1 MPASWNA
8 SGASW
13 ARWRTPSARIRASS
27 VRIRAKSRYEE
38 RVSQAAND
46 DGGRSLTILRTAL
59 VAFTSHRYWH
69 NKTTTRNFRFYEM
82 HEEDLKSLNKTHQR
96 LLDSRP
102 HPSFRR
108 ISLHRNQHRILHPPR
123 AIHRDSAEAGARTRK
138 QANGGDVEL
147 AGAAGAAA
155 APRRRAA
162 ERVARLV
169 ATRVA
174 SRRRLARWSVAA
186 GCRHTPPSTVGR
198 HPPDTLLALIV
209 TSAVLFVGVV
219 ILVIVFCRT
228 RRRTPQVAP
237 LDGKATGIVDS
248 DSDKVNGEGR
258 EEEEEGEEGESGYRP
273 VEQWS
278 WEEVEAATDGFSEE
292 RTIEDAGHSAVFRA
306 VGRGGEELA
315 VKRAKRVSVEG
326 QHLFRNQV
334 EFLEGV
340 RHPNIVSLLAF
351 SDDRNEQILVFEF
364 VPNGSLTDWLRPLDV
379 SKPALTF
386 GQRLA
391 IGAEVARAIK
401 YLHSKAPPVLHR
413 DIKSETILLDND
425 FKVKLGGLGVLKH
438 LPGEAM
444 RLRMQRKR
452 GYLDPE
458 YFQSFRITSKC
469 DVYSFGVVLLEL
481 ITAKLPIVDE
491 KDVVMGSRTSKRFV
505 TLVQWALPKI
515 KEGKYNDMVDPRLG
529 AYPGDL
535 MEIFCGIAAEC
546 VTPQRKNRPDIDVVS
561 AWMDE
566 LIQKDA
572 ASREPLSRFMRAVPE
587 EEEVEEDGYAVEVG
601 EVVKGGEGGKE
612 VVVVMTE
619 EAGDGEEGGEWS
631 NERPKGGA
639 APGGGTEIAASSA
652 DSVGAKTYDIGASAG
667 VAAVRPAAAVSAE
680 VCIGVDG
687 NVAPAQK
694 EDDRAGAELQADVAS

>member
-1 MPASWNA
+1 MAAMWSWQGQQQRGRQPPDVVPLSVWLVLLLPACPHALA
-8 SGASW
+8 SHAG
-13 ARWRTPSARIRASS
+13 
-27 VRIRAKSRYEE
+27 
-38 RVSQAAND
+38 
-46 DGGRSLTILRTAL
+46 
-59 VAFTSHRYWH
+59 
-69 NKTTTRNFRFYEM
+69 
-82 HEEDLKSLNKTHQR
+82 R
-96 LLDSRP
+96 LL
-102 HPSFRR
+102 
-108 ISLHRNQHRILHPPR
+108 LGVGTPPR
-123 AIHRDSAEAGARTRK
+123 RLLA
-138 QANGGDVEL
+138 DVPL
-147 AGAAGAAA
+147 
-155 APRRRAA
+155 
-162 ERVARLV
+162 
-169 ATRVA
+169 TN
-174 SRRRLARWSVAA
+174 
-186 GCRHTPPSTVGR
+186 
-198 HPPDTLLALIV
+198 TLLALIV
-209 TSAVLFVGVV
+209 TASVLLVGVV

-228 RRRTPQVAP
+228 RRRSPQVAP
-237 LDGKATGIVDS
+237 LDGKASGIVDS
-248 DSDKVNGEGR
+248 DSEKGN
-258 EEEEEGEEGESGYRP
+258 GEEGESEEGEDGEGRYAP

-278 WEEVEAATDGFSEE
+278 WEEVEAATGGFSEE

-340 RHPNIVSLLAF
+340 RHPNIVALLAF
-351 SDDRNEQILVFEF
+351 SEDRNEQILVFEF

-379 SKPALTF
+379 SKPPLSF

-401 YLHSKAPPVLHR
+401 YLHAMTPPVLHR

-469 DVYSFGVVLLEL
+469 EVYSFGVVLLEL
-481 ITAKLPIVDE
+481 ITAKQPIVDE

-566 LIQKDA
+566 LIHKDA

-587 EEEVEEDGYAVEVG
+587 EEEVEEGEEAG
-601 EVVKGGEGGKE
+601 EVVKEGGERKE
-612 VVVVMTE
+612 VVVVVMTE
-619 EAGDGEEGGEWS
+619 EAGDGEKVGERS
-631 NERPKGGA
+631 KERPKDGP
-639 APGGGTEIAASSA
+639 APGGGTEIAASAA
-652 DSVGAKTYDIGASAG
+652 DSLGAERDNIGVSAG
-667 VAAVRPAAAVSAE
+667 AAPAVTPAAAVSAE

-687 NVAPAQK
+687 NVAPDQK
-694 EDDRAGAELQADVAS
+694 EDDRVGAGSQDGT